1 MFVLNNTILSFKNYF
16 FQKLEL
22 VYDVAEVEQLYCLT
36 FYYFKGWSKVEL
48 RMNEQLLLSE
58 SELLKLNSIV
68 KRLANSEPIQH
79 VFSKAE
85 FFDLEFYVDEDVL
98 IPRQETEEL
107 VHLILE
113 HSKGKCKNLLDIG
126 TGTGCIPIAISAN
139 DRSLNAFA
147 VDISEKAIAIASR
160 NAKALK
166 VDLKLFCKDILKVT
180 DLNSFIEDPIDII
193 VSNPPYITI
202 EEKSLMHKNVLDF
215 DPHLALFV
223 EDSTP
228 LIFYDKISKLAY
240 HKLSV
245 GGELYFE
252 INEQFG
258 SQTKKLV
265 ESYGFSVVRL
275 MQDLNQKD
283 RIIYAIK

>member
-1 MFVLNNTILSFKNYF
+1 VFVLNNTILSFKNYF

>member
-16 FQKLEL
+16 FQKLKL

-36 FYYFKGWSKVEL
+36 FYYFKGWGKVEL

-139 DRSLNAFA
+139 NRS
-147 VDISEKAIAIASR
+147 K
-160 NAKALK
+160 
-166 VDLKLFCKDILKVT
+166 
-180 DLNSFIEDPIDII
+180 
-193 VSNPPYITI
+193 
-202 EEKSLMHKNVLDF
+202 
-215 DPHLALFV
+215 
-223 EDSTP
+223 
-228 LIFYDKISKLAY
+228 
-240 HKLSV
+240 
-245 GGELYFE
+245 
-252 INEQFG
+252 
-258 SQTKKLV
+258 
-265 ESYGFSVVRL
+265 
-275 MQDLNQKD
+275 
-283 RIIYAIK
+283 